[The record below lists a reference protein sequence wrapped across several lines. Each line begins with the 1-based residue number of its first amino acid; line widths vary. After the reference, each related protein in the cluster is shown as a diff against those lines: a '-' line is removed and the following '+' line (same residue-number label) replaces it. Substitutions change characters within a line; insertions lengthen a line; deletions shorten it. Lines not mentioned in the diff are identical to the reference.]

1 MFSSIMFAVTYSSS
15 SQSLIDSLLMMMNSS
30 ISSRMMNV
38 YVDLIFNSN
47 TYIQIKKN
55 MTLTLT
61 ANQ

>member
-1 MFSSIMFAVTYSSS
+1 MFSSIIFAVTYSSS

-47 TYIQIKKN
+47 IYIQIKKKYDIDIDS
-55 MTLTLT
+55 
-61 ANQ
+61 